1 MSIFRDC
8 GSGLHVFNV
17 LFRVDFQS
25 LKRILKYRGGI
36 PYKYLVY
43 SPRADTSGNPYEY
56 LYGAPAYDSGKT
68 NRLLKISEASLEQ
81 GGIVMFVMKLTLF
94 CFDTI
99 ANIRQFD
106 TMVFPEVKDRRNI
119 IGRVFEFFSGSSEF
133 KVPAPSQMRTTCM
146 EIHLSPTR
154 NILVTGEYI
163 EKFEFAV
170 DGCVGLFHCGYVQ
183 YCDYYGGEREWVI
196 KESIDVSIE
205 M

>member
-56 LYGAPAYDSGKT
+56 LYGAPPYDSGKT

-81 GGIVMFVMKLTLF
+81 GGIVNFCGEINFILF
-94 CFDTI
+94 
-99 ANIRQFD
+99 
-106 TMVFPEVKDRRNI
+106 
-119 IGRVFEFFSGSSEF
+119 
-133 KVPAPSQMRTTCM
+133 
-146 EIHLSPTR
+146 
-154 NILVTGEYI
+154 
-163 EKFEFAV
+163 
-170 DGCVGLFHCGYVQ
+170 
-183 YCDYYGGEREWVI
+183 
-196 KESIDVSIE
+196 
-205 M
+205 